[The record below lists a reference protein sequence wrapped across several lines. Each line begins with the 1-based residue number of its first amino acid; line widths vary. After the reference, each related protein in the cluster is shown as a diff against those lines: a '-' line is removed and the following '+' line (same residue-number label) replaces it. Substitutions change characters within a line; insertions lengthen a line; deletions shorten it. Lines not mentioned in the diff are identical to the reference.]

1 VTTTDRYSLALVDK
15 SALREEIRAQG
26 PVAPEESLQVAEGLF
41 SWMSRRLPGTVSAF
55 LAMSG
60 EVDVSPLFTR
70 LPGWRWVLPRVEPD
84 RTLTFRDRDV
94 PIERH
99 QFGMDQ
105 PADMGPVVPTN
116 QIDVF
121 LTPGL
126 AFDMRGGR
134 LGNGG
139 GFYDRILSARRT
151 DAIAIA
157 VTVKRR
163 VIDSVPMQGHD
174 QRVDW
179 LATEEGVIRCSP
191 NS

>member
-1 VTTTDRYSLALVDK
+1 MDK
-15 SALREEIRAQG
+15 PALRAEIRAQG
-26 PVAPEESLQVAEGLF
+26 PVTPEESLRVAEGLF
-41 SWMSRRLPGTVSAF
+41 GWMSRRLPGTVSAF

-99 QFGMDQ
+99 RFGMDQ
-105 PADMGPVVPTN
+105 PVDMGPVVPTN
-116 QIDVF
+116 QIDLF

-126 AFDMRGGR
+126 AFDRRGGR

-139 GFYDRILSARRT
+139 GFYDRILSARRA
-151 DAIAIA
+151 DAFAVA
-157 VTVKRR
+157 VTVTRR
-163 VIDSVPMQGHD
+163 ILDSVPMSDHD
-174 QRVDW
+174 ERVDW

-191 NS
+191 NW